1 MILEIKENQ
10 NQLQRKIKEIIN
22 ERLKMMIIMRNKIKK
37 FNRMILNNKQNHK
50 LIIRR
55 MIMITKLTDYD
66 KRMKMKKIKICKL
79 QNKKVIINKIIRQ
92 MKLKLL
98 NKRKV
103 NNKHQLKIMMHK
115 RNNQFKIG

>member
-1 MILEIKENQ
+1 
-10 NQLQRKIKEIIN
+10 
-22 ERLKMMIIMRNKIKK
+22 MIIMRNKIKK

-79 QNKKVIINKIIRQ
+79 QNKKVIINKIIR
-92 MKLKLL
+92 
-98 NKRKV
+98 
-103 NNKHQLKIMMHK
+103 
-115 RNNQFKIG
+115 